1 MQRKS
6 LYLLLSILLVTFL
19 SCENEEVLVPNQIIY
34 NVSEM
39 SLCGATY
46 NFSLKTPQKD
56 VVWRFNDGS
65 SISGASVKKNIS
77 SDGQITVTAKI
88 GTQLISSVI
97 QIKLSDP
104 IPLNINY
111 TSNTL
116 IAPTILDFRSS
127 SFAKGNNSWFLNNV
141 KIDEP
146 KTITFNKSGFYS
158 VYAQDNS
165 CNQTKDTEN
174 IIILDNPISN
184 YVGLSYKG
192 FRIYC
197 DKSLM
202 EDPYF
207 QKAYLFLKSDIDE
220 MESSLKKDV
229 FEKMSRTPTVIESN
243 PEKPDGAAF
252 HPSYTFAKNKG
263 SLFKESTVEYYSAK
277 YIVNMKEWANATPS
291 IFLHEMAHSY
301 HFLYMDKAFDNYY
314 INEVY
319 KSAIRKGL
327 YSGTYSATNRMEYFA
342 TLAEKYF
349 GRSNF
354 FPKTKEELKA
364 YDPDGYEMI
373 KTVLAK

>member
-197 DKSLM
+197 SKELM
-202 EDPYF
+202 ESSYF
-207 QKAYLFLKSDIDE
+207 QQAYLNLKSDIDN
-220 MESSLKKDV
+220 METYLKKDV
-229 FEKMSRTPTVIESN
+229 FEKMSKSPTVIDSR
-243 PEKPDGAAF
+243 PEIGDGAAF
-252 HPSYTFAKNKG
+252 HPSYTQTKNKG
-263 SLFKESTVEYYSAK
+263 SLFKESTVEFTSIK
-277 YIVNMKEWANATPS
+277 YIVEDRKLSGGVPMVF
-291 IFLHEMAHSY
+291 IHEMAHAY
-301 HFLYMDKAFDNYY
+301 HFLHLPNAFENEY
-314 INEVY
+314 INNIY
-319 KSAIRKGL
+319 KSAMKKGL
-327 YSGTYSATNRMEYFA
+327 YSGTYPATNRMEYFA
-342 TLAEKYF
+342 SLAERYF
-349 GRSNF
+349 ARSNS
-354 FPKTKEELKA
+354 FPKTREELKA